1 MTLLARG
8 LVALSPLT
16 FLAALSVQAPSRSHE
31 LRVAYYQPFKDA
43 KTTICVDTFGE
54 VVLYPGLL
62 RKKGALSP
70 DTFSVCL
77 ESPKTLDQAAEIMDD
92 VAVVHR
98 FGALGR

>member
-1 MTLLARG
+1 MTLLARA
-8 LVALSPLT
+8 LVVLSPLS
-16 FLAALSVQAPSRSHE
+16 FFAALSVQAPPRARE

-62 RKKGALSP
+62 RKKGSLSP

-77 ESPKTLDQAAEIMDD
+77 ESPKTSDQVAEALDDIAA
-92 VAVVHR
+92 VHR